1 MDDFWGDKPHTNE
14 DTIRGGPTLRTLS
27 VLGTGQSARLPRE
40 QFTSEFIK
48 NHATPKK
55 LSTGAINSST

>member
-1 MDDFWGDKPHTNE
+1 MISGGMKPHTNE

-40 QFTSEFIK
+40 QFTSEFIR

-55 LSTGAINSST
+55 LLTRAINSST